1 LWRMG
6 VDTLK
11 PQGFFIFKFMAKEV
25 PYFKFFISEW
35 LNGDITLEEM
45 DIQGVF
51 INVCAYYWSKDCELS
66 IINLKKRFRGYE
78 NQIDYLI
85 NTSIIKLDDQNVI
98 IAFLNDQ
105 LNSKE
110 VQKIINRENG
120 SKGGRPKKITE
131 IKPNGF
137 ILETETITESKA
149 KANQK
154 ITNIKESKEDKKDI
168 SVDESTHID
177 YEKFINYFNSFAN
190 RSFRINEKLI
200 NTLNKRL
207 KIYSKQQLQD
217 AIKNAHCD
225 DYHITTNF
233 KYLTPEL
240 ILREDKL
247 ERFINNP
254 KSQNNTNHKPSS
266 N

>member
-1 LWRMG
+1 
-6 VDTLK
+6 
-11 PQGFFIFKFMAKEV
+11 MAKDI
-25 PYFKFFISEW
+25 PYFKFYINEW
-35 LNGDITLEEM
+35 INGDITLEEM
-45 DIQGVF
+45 EIQGVF
-51 INVCAYYWSKDCELS
+51 INVCAYYWSKDCDLS
-66 IINLKKRFRGYE
+66 VTNLKKRFRGYE

-85 NTSIIKLDDQNVI
+85 NSSIIKVYNQNI
-98 IAFLNDQ
+98 TIDFLNDQ

-110 VQKIINRENG
+110 IQKIINRENG

-137 ILETETITESKA
+137 ILETESITESKA
-149 KANQK
+149 KGNQK
-154 ITNIKESKEDKKDI
+154 VTNIKERKEDKKDI
-168 SVDESTHID
+168 CVDKSTPID
-177 YEKFINYFNSFAN
+177 YDKFIDYFNSFAN

-207 KIYSKQQLQD
+207 KTYSKQQLQD
-217 AIKNAHCD
+217 AIKNAHND

-247 ERFINNP
+247 ERFVNNP
-254 KSQNNTNHKPSS
+254 KPQNNINHKASS

>member
-1 LWRMG
+1 
-6 VDTLK
+6 
-11 PQGFFIFKFMAKEV
+11 MAKDI
-25 PYFKFFISEW
+25 PYFKFYINEW
-35 LNGDITLEEM
+35 INGDITLEEM
-45 DIQGVF
+45 EIQGVF
-51 INVCAYYWSKDCELS
+51 INVCAYYWSKDCDLS
-66 IINLKKRFRGYE
+66 VSNLKKRFRGYE

-85 NTSIIKLDDQNVI
+85 NSSIIKVYNENIKID
-98 IAFLNDQ
+98 FLNDQ

-110 VQKIINRENG
+110 IQKIINRENG

-131 IKPNGF
+131 SKPNGF
-137 ILETETITESKA
+137 ILKTESITESKA

-154 ITNIKESKEDKKDI
+154 VTNIKERKEDNKDI
-168 SVDESTHID
+168 CVDKSTPID
-177 YEKFINYFNSFAN
+177 YDKFIDYFNSFAN

-207 KIYSKQQLQD
+207 KTYSKQQLQD
-217 AIKNAHCD
+217 AIKNAHND

-247 ERFINNP
+247 ERFVNNP
-254 KSQNNTNHKPSS
+254 KSQNNINHKASS

>member
-1 LWRMG
+1 
-6 VDTLK
+6 
-11 PQGFFIFKFMAKEV
+11 MAKDI
-25 PYFKFFISEW
+25 PYFKFYINEW
-35 LNGDITLEEM
+35 INGDITLEEM
-45 DIQGVF
+45 EIQGVF
-51 INVCAYYWSKDCELS
+51 INVCAYYWSKDCDLS
-66 IINLKKRFRGYE
+66 VTNLKKRFRGYE

-85 NTSIIKLDDQNVI
+85 NSSIIKVYNENIKID
-98 IAFLNDQ
+98 FLNDQ

-110 VQKIINRENG
+110 IQKIINRENG

-131 IKPNGF
+131 IKPNWF
-137 ILETETITESKA
+137 ILETESITESKA

-154 ITNIKESKEDKKDI
+154 VTNIKERKEDKKDI
-168 SVDESTHID
+168 CVDKSTPID
-177 YEKFINYFNSFAN
+177 YDKFIDYFNSFAN
-190 RSFRINEKLI
+190 RSFRINDKLI

-207 KIYSKQQLQD
+207 KTYSKQQLQD
-217 AIKNAHCD
+217 AIKNAHAD

-254 KSQNNTNHKPSS
+254 KSQNNTNHKASS

>member
-1 LWRMG
+1 
-6 VDTLK
+6 
-11 PQGFFIFKFMAKEV
+11 MAKDI
-25 PYFKFFISEW
+25 PYFKFYINEW
-35 LNGDITLEEM
+35 INGDITLEEM
-45 DIQGVF
+45 EIQGVF
-51 INVCAYYWSKDCELS
+51 INVCAYYWSKDCDLS
-66 IINLKKRFRGYE
+66 VINLKKRFRGYE

-85 NTSIIKLDDQNVI
+85 NSSIIKVYNENIKID
-98 IAFLNDQ
+98 FLNDQ

-110 VQKIINRENG
+110 IQKIINRENG

-137 ILETETITESKA
+137 ILETESITESKA

-154 ITNIKESKEDKKDI
+154 VTNIKERKEDNKDI
-168 SVDESTHID
+168 CVDKSTPID
-177 YEKFINYFNSFAN
+177 YDKFIDYFNSFAN

-207 KIYSKQQLQD
+207 KTYSKQQLQD
-217 AIKNAHCD
+217 AIKNAHND

-247 ERFINNP
+247 ERFVNNP
-254 KSQNNTNHKPSS
+254 KSQNNINHKASS